1 MIAADGSG
9 PTGETRGAAQASAPS
24 AEVGRTIVIDT
35 PEGPVVVPE
44 SPVLTQTVSDLPS
57 LLIWFALTF
66 QDAEMEARN
75 SEAEATWIQELE
87 GALTRFEQSMAE
99 DKVPASITSTI
110 EDLRAKMRLLHRAH
124 RLQHDMAMGAARV
137 SRGSAYH
144 ARDTYLGMWEA
155 VVVARGLV
163 AENTHFNR

>member
-1 MIAADGSG
+1 MSSSEVSRMIM
-9 PTGETRGAAQASAPS
+9 
-24 AEVGRTIVIDT
+24 INT
-35 PEGPVVVPE
+35 PEGPVLVPA
-44 SPVLTQTVSDLPS
+44 SPVLTQTVDDLPS

-87 GALTRFEQSMAE
+87 GALTRFEQSMAD
-99 DKVPASITSTI
+99 DKVPATMTATI
-110 EDLRAKMRLLHRAH
+110 ADLRAKMRLLHRAH
-124 RLQHDMAMGAARV
+124 RLQHDMAKGAARV

-144 ARDTYLGMWEA
+144 ARDTYLGMWES

-163 AENTHFNR
+163 AENTHFNG